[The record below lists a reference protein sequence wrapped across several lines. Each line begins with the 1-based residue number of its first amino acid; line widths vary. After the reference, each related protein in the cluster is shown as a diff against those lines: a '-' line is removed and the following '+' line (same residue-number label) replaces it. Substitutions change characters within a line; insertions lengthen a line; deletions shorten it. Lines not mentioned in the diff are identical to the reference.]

1 MQSHNMHLNNLSS
14 YSMHSCNLCL
24 YNETDDKNRPFKE
37 TCQTSEKQVPF
48 LSEKMYNHTYKLNTK
63 EELIQ
68 MAGVGN
74 YRNKFGSVQER
85 VRNAVI
91 LSVAVSI
98 LLVTAILVITNR
110 NTLVGDAQETLKIEA
125 SDNAQVIDD
134 WLGKQAA
141 VVHTIVNHVSKMD
154 YEDTDAIMDMLE
166 MDLAGNSDAL
176 MYYCCYDYDGAVFP
190 ANHAVLDLDPTTRGW
205 WIDSVGSNS
214 LIYTAPYMDFATGQM
229 IVTIAE
235 SFQIEG
241 HQAVILA
248 DVTIDK
254 LLEIV
259 NSIGADS
266 SIQSFLVTGD
276 GAVIVHPNTAYLPAE
291 TGDTVLTDKVKMNL
305 RDRKVQKITDYDKVK
320 KYLTV
325 SEVAST
331 GWLLGVEQNV
341 NVVSKQ
347 LTNMVGTSVMVGIVA
362 VVICSLYV
370 SMVLRKQLEPMTRMK
385 GFIRDLGTASDQMFD
400 NEVQEIAYLIE
411 ELETSFV
418 GTIKETQ
425 KSSVKIVAEMSDA
438 NRQIQEMSGNISEI
452 SNIVEDTT
460 KNVDRQT
467 GSIESMSTTCENL
480 VDAVEKLSGQ
490 AQDMA
495 EKADVIVARIDKA
508 VPELLQNKKRA
519 VGTIDANKADLA
531 NAIEQVKVIEQITD
545 VANAIRDIAD
555 QTNLL
560 ALNASIEAAR
570 AGEAGRGF
578 AVVAGEINSLSAD
591 TGKQID
597 KVQELT
603 DQVLASVKVLA
614 DNSNKILVFLD
625 QIIIKDYDQFEEL
638 AMNYKEDAGY
648 YADMSSD
655 LGSSTVELTA
665 SIEEINNN
673 LDFIVKSQSELDSA
687 MQTAATNLQSLR
699 VSGEEISNRTT
710 YVTGNVQ
717 GLKRVVDKFKV

>member
-1 MQSHNMHLNNLSS
+1 
-14 YSMHSCNLCL
+14 
-24 YNETDDKNRPFKE
+24 
-37 TCQTSEKQVPF
+37 
-48 LSEKMYNHTYKLNTK
+48 
-63 EELIQ
+63 

-98 LLVTAILVITNR
+98 LLVTAIQVITNR
-110 NTLVGDAQETLKIEA
+110 NTLVRDAQETLKIEA

-134 WLGKQAA
+134 WLEKQAA
-141 VVHTIVNHVSKMD
+141 VVHTIVNHVSKME
-154 YEDTDAIMDMLE
+154 YKDTDAIMDMLA
-166 MDLAGNSDAL
+166 MDLASNEDAL

-190 ANHAVLDLDPTTRGW
+190 ADHSVLDLDPTTRGW
-205 WIDSVGSNS
+205 WIDSVSSGS

-235 SFQIEG
+235 PFQIEG

-259 NSIGADS
+259 NGIGADS
-266 SIQSFLVTGD
+266 SIESFLVTKD
-276 GAVIVHPNTAYLPAE
+276 GAVIVHPNSAYLPAE
-291 TGDTVLTDKVKMNL
+291 SGDTVLTERVKLNL
-305 RDRKVQKITDYDKVK
+305 KDRKVQKITDYDKVK
-320 KYLTV
+320 KYLAI
-325 SEVAST
+325 SEVSSS
-331 GWLLGVEQNV
+331 GWLLGVEQDV
-341 NVVSKQ
+341 NVVSAQ
-347 LTNMVGTSVMVGIVA
+347 LTKMVGAGGVVGLVA
-362 VVICSLYV
+362 VVLCALYV
-370 SMVLRKQLEPMTRMK
+370 SLVLRKQLEPMNKMK
-385 GFIRDLGTASDQMFD
+385 GFIRELGTAADQVFD
-400 NEVQEIAYLIE
+400 DEVQEISYLID
-411 ELETSFV
+411 ELETSFI
-418 GTIKETQ
+418 GTIQETQ

-438 NRQIQEMSGNISEI
+438 NRQIQEMSGNISQI
-452 SNIVEDTT
+452 SSIVEDTT

-467 GSIESMSTTCENL
+467 GSIENMSSTCENL

-495 EKADVIVARIDKA
+495 QKADVIVERIDKA
-508 VPELLQNKKRA
+508 IPELLQNKKRA
-519 VGTIDANKADLA
+519 VGTIDANKEDLA
-531 NAIEQVKVIEQITD
+531 KAIEQVKVIEQITD

-625 QIIIKDYDQFEEL
+625 QVIIKDYDLFENL
-638 AMNYKEDAGY
+638 AVNYKEDAGY
-648 YADMSSD
+648 YADRSAD
-655 LGSSTVELTA
+655 LGSSTVELAA

-673 LDFIVKSQSELDSA
+673 LDFIVKSQAELDAS

-699 VSGEEISNRTT
+699 ASGEEISNRTT

-717 GLKRVVDKFKV
+717 GLKHIVDKFRV